1 MPTVPVKPE
10 LIRWARDR
18 AGLTVAALVER
29 FPRYERWESGEGL
42 PTLHQLEELAKATH
56 APLGYFFL
64 PEPPT
69 ERLPV
74 PDFRTVQDRPVR
86 RPSPDLIETIQ
97 IMQRRQSWLRDHLLE
112 EEQPPLPFVGSA
124 TVQENPEAVAAR
136 VRQQLGLAPD
146 WARHYPTWT
155 EALRGLRQAS
165 EAAGVVVT
173 INGVVGN
180 STRRKLDPEEFR
192 GFVLSDPHAPV
203 VFVNGSDAK
212 AAQMFTL
219 VHELAHLWLGQGGVF
234 SLPGMQPADY
244 AAEIWCNRLAAEFL
258 VPASE
263 LSALW
268 PAADVTA
275 EPFQFLARRFKVSP
289 LVTARRALDLRLI
302 GREGF
307 LSFYR
312 HYLEDD
318 RRQAARRSP
327 GGDFYLTQEVR
338 IGRRFGEAVVRAA
351 KEGRLLFTEAYR
363 LTGLYGATF
372 DQYAEA
378 LSGRPRP

>member
-1 MPTVPVKPE
+1 MPVAPVRPE
-10 LIRWARDR
+10 LLRWARER
-18 AGLTVAALVER
+18 AGLTVAELVER
-29 FPRYERWESGEGL
+29 FPRYERWESGEAQ
-42 PTLHQLEELAKATH
+42 PTLNQLEELANVTH

-64 PEPPT
+64 PQPP
-69 ERLPV
+69 EEELPV
-74 PDFRTVQDRPVR
+74 PDFRTMTDRPVR
-86 RPSPDLIETIQ
+86 RPSPDLIETLQ

-112 EEQPPLPFVGSA
+112 EQQPPLTFVGA
-124 TVQENPEAVAAR
+124 TTVQENPEAVADR

-146 WARHYPTWT
+146 WARHFASWS
-155 EALRGLRQAS
+155 EALRGLRLAI

-180 STRRKLDPEEFR
+180 STRRKLDPREFR
-192 GFVLSDPHAPV
+192 GFVLSDAHAPV
-203 VFVNGSDAK
+203 IFVNGADAK

-219 VHELAHLWLGQGGVF
+219 AHELAHLWLGQGGVF
-234 SLPGMQPADY
+234 NLPGLQPSEHAV
-244 AAEIWCNRLAAEFL
+244 ERWCNRVAAEFL
-258 VPASE
+258 VPATEITVSWSSAERSE
-263 LSALW
+263 
-268 PAADVTA
+268 D
-275 EPFQFLARRFKVSP
+275 PFQFLARRFKVSP
-289 LVTARRALDLRLI
+289 LVAARRALDLRLI
-302 GREGF
+302 DRDGF

-318 RRQAARRSP
+318 RRQAERRPP

-338 IGRRFGEAVVRAA
+338 IGRRFGEEIVRAA

-378 LSGRPRP
+378 LGGRRHP